1 MQVRIVAFSDKYE
14 GYKLKGYT
22 EIENISEVF
31 KTLYYMKENEI
42 PLMINID
49 DVVDSDGEEYCI
61 DSIGMVFPKVGGEIR
76 EYVVVYVEEF

>member
-14 GYKLKGYT
+14 GYKLKGYA

-31 KTLYYMKENEI
+31 KILYYMQENEI
-42 PLMINID
+42 PLIINTN
-49 DVVDSDGEEYCI
+49 DVVDTDGEEYYI

>member
-14 GYKLKGYT
+14 GYKLKGYA

-31 KTLYYMKENEI
+31 KILHYMKENEI
-42 PLMINID
+42 PMVINTN
-49 DVVDSDGEEYCI
+49 DVVDTDGEEYYI
-61 DSIGMVFPKVGGEIR
+61 NSIGMVLPKVGGEIR